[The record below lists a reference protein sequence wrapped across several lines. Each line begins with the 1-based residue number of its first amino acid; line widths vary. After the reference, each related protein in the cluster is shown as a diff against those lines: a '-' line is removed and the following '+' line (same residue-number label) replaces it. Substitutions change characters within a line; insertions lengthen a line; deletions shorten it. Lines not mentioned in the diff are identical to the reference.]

1 MFQTQALQNSMALCY
16 DHHAKT
22 GREERSFSDTMKTK
36 WKKTGVIMLVA
47 VVVLGALA
55 ATSFYRVG
63 QGEEAL
69 VLTFG
74 RVTDTRGPG
83 LYWKIPLIQ
92 SVISE
97 SVTTIHT
104 KEYGFR
110 TTRTGTAGTAATYAD
125 EQDESVM
132 LTNDNSI
139 VSIEAIYQY
148 TIRDV
153 KQYYFDVDDPEG
165 TLQLAFEAIIRRNI
179 QNRPLD
185 DALLN
190 KEEIERQVLPDFQ
203 ALIDT
208 YEMGVKINDVRI
220 QNITVP
226 AAVSAAYE
234 DVNNAK
240 NEKTKR
246 LDEAEKYANEVL
258 PTARSTAYQTLQE
271 AEAYKAETIAAAE
284 SEAAVFQAVY
294 EKYKAAP
301 QITRTRLLIETMERV
316 LQNTGRV
323 IVAEPD
329 SGVLKILDLDQT
341 TGSAAGATAAP
352 EGSV

>member
-1 MFQTQALQNSMALCY
+1 
-16 DHHAKT
+16 
-22 GREERSFSDTMKTK
+22 MKAK
-36 WKKTGVIMLVA
+36 WKKTGGIVFAA

-74 RVTDTRGPG
+74 RVTDVKGPG

-110 TTRTGTAGTAATYAD
+110 TTRSGSAGTAATYAD

-234 DVNNAK
+234 DVNK
-240 NEKTKR
+240 
-246 LDEAEKYANEVL
+246 AEKYANEVL

>member
-1 MFQTQALQNSMALCY
+1 
-16 DHHAKT
+16 
-22 GREERSFSDTMKTK
+22 MKAK
-36 WKKTGVIMLVA
+36 WKKTGGIVLAA

-110 TTRTGTAGTAATYAD
+110 TTRTGSAGTAATYAD

-271 AEAYKAETIAAAE
+271 ASA
-284 SEAAVFQAVY
+284 SC
-294 EKYKAAP
+294 
-301 QITRTRLLIETMERV
+301 RV
-316 LQNTGRV
+316 W
-323 IVAEPD
+323 
-329 SGVLKILDLDQT
+329 
-341 TGSAAGATAAP
+341 
-352 EGSV
+352 

>member
-1 MFQTQALQNSMALCY
+1 MRNTPKPGLIITL
-16 DHHAKT
+16 
-22 GREERSFSDTMKTK
+22 
-36 WKKTGVIMLVA
+36 
-47 VVVLGALA
+47 VVLVLVVIIA
-55 ATSFYRVG
+55 ATGFYRVG

-74 RVTDTRGPG
+74 RVTDQNGPG
-83 LYWKIPLIQ
+83 LYWHVPFIQ
-92 SVISE
+92 RTISE

-104 KEYGFR
+104 MEYGFR
-110 TTRTGTAGTAATYAD
+110 TTKSGSAGKAAQYSD
-125 EQDESVM
+125 ETDESVM

-153 KQYYFDVDDPEG
+153 KEYLFDIDDPDG
-165 TLQLAFEAIIRRNI
+165 TLQIAFEAVIRRNI

-190 KEEIERQVLPDFQ
+190 KEEIELQVLPDFQ

-220 QNITVP
+220 QNISVP
-226 AAVSAAYE
+226 KEVSAAYE

-246 LDEAEKYANEVL
+246 LDEAERYSNEIL
-258 PTARSTAYQTLQE
+258 PKARSTAYETIKQ
-271 AEAYKAETIAAAE
+271 AEAYKAELIAQAK
-284 SEAAVFQAVY
+284 SDTAVFNAVLA
-294 EKYKAAP
+294 EYKLAP
-301 QITRTRLLIETMERV
+301 EVTRKRLLIDTLEHILSNSSRI
-316 LQNTGRV
+316 
-323 IVAEPD
+323 IVAND
-329 SGVLKILDLDQT
+329 TGDVVKILDLDNSSADT
-341 TGSAAGATAAP
+341 TTSVAAI
-352 EGSV
+352 EGGGH

>member
-1 MFQTQALQNSMALCY
+1 MKGKWKTGGIIALC
-16 DHHAKT
+16 
-22 GREERSFSDTMKTK
+22 
-36 WKKTGVIMLVA
+36 VLA
-47 VVVLGALA
+47 VLAVLGFN
-55 ATSFYRVG
+55 SFYRVG
-63 QGEEAL
+63 QGEEAI

-74 RVTDTRGPG
+74 RVTDTKGPG
-83 LYWKIPLIQ
+83 LYWKIPLVQ

-104 KEYGFR
+104 REYGYR
-110 TTRTGTAGTAATYAD
+110 TTHSGSAGKSATYAD
-125 EQDESVM
+125 ELDESVM

-139 VSIEAIYQY
+139 VSIEAVYQY

-226 AAVSAAYE
+226 AEVSAAYE

-246 LDEAEKYANEVL
+246 LDEAERYANEVL
-258 PTARSTAYQTLQE
+258 PVARSNAYETVKE
-271 AEAYKAETIAAAE
+271 AEAYRAETIAAAQ
-284 SEAAVFQAVY
+284 SEVAVFKAVY
-294 EKYKAAP
+294 DKYKAAP
-301 QITRTRLLIETMERV
+301 EITRKRLLIETMERV
-316 LQNTGRV
+316 LQNSGRI

-329 SGVLKILDLDQT
+329 GGVLKILDL
-341 TGSAAGATAAP
+341 GGAAQPDGAAVT

>member
-1 MFQTQALQNSMALCY
+1 MKGKL
-16 DHHAKT
+16 KT
-22 GREERSFSDTMKTK
+22 GS
-36 WKKTGVIMLVA
+36 VIAICAAA
-47 VVVLGALA
+47 VVALLA
-55 ATSFYRVG
+55 FNSFYRVG

-74 RVTDTRGPG
+74 RVTDRKGPG
-83 LYWKIPLIQ
+83 LYWKVPLVQ

-110 TTRTGTAGTAATYAD
+110 TTRTGSAGTAAKYEDDT
-125 EQDESVM
+125 DESVM

-139 VSIEAIYQY
+139 VSIEAVYQY

-153 KQYYFDVDDPEG
+153 KQYCFDIDDPEG

-226 AAVSAAYE
+226 TEVSAAYE

-246 LDEAEKYANEVL
+246 LDEAEKYKNEVL
-258 PTARSTAYQTLQE
+258 PKARSNAYETVQE
-271 AEAYKAETIAAAE
+271 AEGYKAETVAAAE
-284 SEAAVFQAVY
+284 GEVAVFKAVY
-294 EKYKAAP
+294 DKYKAAP
-301 QITRTRLLIETMERV
+301 EVTRTRLLIETMERV
-316 LQNTGRV
+316 LQNSGRI

-329 SGVLKILDLDQT
+329 SGVVKILDLDGQT
-341 TGSAAGATAAP
+341 PAADTAAII
-352 EGSV
+352 EGGV

>member
-1 MFQTQALQNSMALCY
+1 MNLN
-16 DHHAKT
+16 
-22 GREERSFSDTMKTK
+22 
-36 WKKTGVIMLVA
+36 KKPFLAVLA
-47 VVVLGALA
+47 VVIILVALA
-55 ATSFYRVG
+55 AYSGFYRVD

-74 RVTDTRGPG
+74 KVTTTNGPG
-83 LYWKIPLIQ
+83 LYWRIPFVQ
-92 SVISE
+92 SVVAE
-97 SVTTIHT
+97 SITTIHT

-110 TTRTGTAGTAATYAD
+110 TTKQGGAGTAAKYVD
-125 EQDESVM
+125 ETNEGVM

-139 VSIEAIYQY
+139 VSLEAIYQY

-153 KQYYFDVDDPEG
+153 KQYHFDVDDPEG
-165 TLQLAFEAIIRRNI
+165 TLQMAFEAVIRRNI
-179 QNRPLD
+179 QSRPLD

-203 ALIDT
+203 RLIDS

-226 AAVSAAYE
+226 ADVASAYE

-246 LDEAEKYANEVL
+246 LDEAEKYQNEIL
-258 PTARSTAYQTLQE
+258 PVARSNAYQLLQE
-271 AEAYKAETIAAAE
+271 AEGYKAETIAAAQ
-284 SEAAVFQAVY
+284 SEVAVFKAVY

-301 QITRTRLLIETMERV
+301 DITRTRLIIETLENV
-316 LQNTGRV
+316 LSQ
-323 IVAEPD
+323 
-329 SGVLKILDLDQT
+329 SGKIFVVDNESGITKLLDL
-341 TGSAAGATAAP
+341 SATPAESAKVAAIGG
-352 EGSV
+352 E

>member
-1 MFQTQALQNSMALCY
+1 MRMNGL
-16 DHHAKT
+16 
-22 GREERSFSDTMKTK
+22 
-36 WKKTGVIMLVA
+36 KKGVIIA
-47 VVVLGALA
+47 VCIAAAVLLA
-55 ATSFYRVG
+55 AGNSFYRVG

-74 RVTDTRGPG
+74 RVTDTKGPG
-83 LYWKIPLIQ
+83 LYWKVPLIQ
-92 SVISE
+92 QIVKE

-110 TTRTGTAGTAATYAD
+110 TTQSGSAGNAAQYED
-125 EQDESVM
+125 VLDESVM
-132 LTNDNSI
+132 LTNDDSI
-139 VSIEAIYQY
+139 VSIEAVYQY
-148 TIRDV
+148 TIRNV
-153 KQYYFDVDDPEG
+153 QEYAFDIDDPEG
-165 TLQLAFEAIIRRNI
+165 TLQLAFEAILRRNI
-179 QNRPLD
+179 QNRSLD

-190 KEEIERQVLPDFQ
+190 KEEIELQVLPDFQ

-226 AAVSAAYE
+226 ADVATAYE

-246 LDEAEKYANEVL
+246 LDEAEKYANAIL
-258 PTARSTAYQTLQE
+258 PVARSKAYEILQE
-271 AEAYKAETIAAAE
+271 AEGYKAETIAAAE
-284 SEAAVFQAVY
+284 SEVAVFNAVY
-294 EKYKAAP
+294 EKYQSAP

-316 LQNTGRV
+316 LENSGRI

-329 SGVLKILDLDQT
+329 SDVVKILDVD
-341 TGSAAGATAAP
+341 GSGTANPAVSLFDSA

>member
-1 MFQTQALQNSMALCY
+1 MN
-16 DHHAKT
+16 
-22 GREERSFSDTMKTK
+22 
-36 WKKTGVIMLVA
+36 KKGKAGLIVLLLILVA
-47 VVVLGALA
+47 AAILGA
-55 ATSFYRVG
+55 SSMYRVG

-74 RVTDTRGPG
+74 RVTGRKGPG
-83 LYWKIPLIQ
+83 LYWRVPLIQ
-92 SVISE
+92 SVVSE

-110 TTRTGTAGTAATYAD
+110 TTMSGSAGTAAKYRD
-125 EQDESVM
+125 ELDESVM
-132 LTNDNSI
+132 LTSDDCI
-139 VSIEAIYQY
+139 VSIEAVYQY

-153 KQYYFDVDDPEG
+153 KHYHYDIDDAEG
-165 TLQLAFEAIIRRNI
+165 TLQLAFEAVIRRNI

-203 ALIDT
+203 ALVDT
-208 YEMGVKINDVRI
+208 YEIGVKINDVRI

-226 AAVSAAYE
+226 ADVTAAYE

-246 LDEAEKYANEVL
+246 LDEAERYKNQVL
-258 PTARSTAYQTLQE
+258 PQARSSAYEQLTQ
-271 AEAYKAETIAAAE
+271 AQGYKAETIAAAQGE
-284 SEAAVFQAVY
+284 VEVFKAVY

-301 QITRTRLLIETMERV
+301 EVTRTRLFIETMERV
-316 LQNTGRV
+316 LSGSSRV
-323 IVAEPD
+323 IVAD
-329 SGVLKILDLDQT
+329 QNNDLVKILNLDGEKTDPGIT
-341 TGSAAGATAAP
+341 TGAM
-352 EGSV
+352 EGGL